1 MQTTLLLAAVVAA
14 ATGVIHSLMGEM
26 LIFRHVRQGGF
37 VPSEGAAPLR
47 ERHIRILWATWHL
60 ASVFGWAFSGILLS
74 LALGYPAS
82 GSLILSAVMA
92 ANFGGALLVFVG
104 TKGRH
109 PGWIALLAVA
119 VLAWLSA
126 NTG

>member
-1 MQTTLLLAAVVAA
+1 M
-14 ATGVIHSLMGEM
+14 IHSLMGEM
-26 LIFRHVRQGGF
+26 LIFRHVRHGGF
-37 VPSEGAAPLR
+37 VPSEGAPPLR
-47 ERHIRILWATWHL
+47 KRHIRILWATWHL

-74 LALGYPAS
+74 LAMGYPAS
-82 GSLILSAVMA
+82 SSLILSAVMA
-92 ANFGGALLVFVG
+92 ANFGSALLVFVG